1 MCLPQ
6 HSSVGLSIYLSIYI
20 FWAFISLQDLLRP
33 FSNPCILSIMPHVF
47 ANTNFA
53 YIHFHSKIHLGQS
66 LHTRKCNRKHRIEW
80 NILQTPQHCKS
91 EIRNDNRAEMFDEF
105 MFHDDDKNR
114 AFVYCWLDD
123 DDDNDDD
130 DYDNDSCLCSH
141 FDHSIAVYIFF
152 CSFCLINN
160 TCIIL
165 VFYVLCDSNAI
176 ATVVLVHVFCYPFV
190 FIPKFPSHLVDVIG
204 KQSSFRCWNVWI
216 MNIT

>member
-1 MCLPQ
+1 MAIMKSIRCFPLELNFTSTKSPTVLLNKNQ
-6 HSSVGLSIYLSIYI
+6 IYIVCVYPSIQALASQSIYLSIYI
-20 FWAFISLQDLLRP
+20 FWAFISLQDLLWP

-53 YIHFHSKIHLGQS
+53 DIHFHSKIHLGQS

-105 MFHDDDKNR
+105 VFHDDDKNR

-152 CSFCLINN
+152 
-160 TCIIL
+160 
-165 VFYVLCDSNAI
+165 VR
-176 ATVVLVHVFCYPFV
+176 FV
-190 FIPKFPSHLVDVIG
+190 
-204 KQSSFRCWNVWI
+204 
-216 MNIT
+216 